1 MSYGTPYIDEPKL
14 YRKKAV
20 GRAKTMPNK
29 NQTNQADTS
38 KPAKKYAKTRGEH
51 LKDIVIAILI
61 AGILAFVAG
70 MHFAN
75 AQHEQV
81 SKAVAAVQTAPAKK

>member
-1 MSYGTPYIDEPKL
+1 MSYGTPYIDNPKL

-20 GRAKTMPNK
+20 GRTLTTMSNNKT
-29 NQTNQADTS
+29 QAAEPS

-51 LKDIVIAILI
+51 YKDIVIAILI

-75 AQHEQV
+75 QHNADI
-81 SKAVAAVQTAPAKK
+81 SKAVSSVAPVKK

>member
-1 MSYGTPYIDEPKL
+1 MSYGTPYIDNPKL

-20 GRAKTMPNK
+20 GRANKMPNNNK
-29 NQTNQADTS
+29 TQTVEQS
-38 KPAKKYAKTRGEH
+38 KPGKKYAKTRGEH